1 MLRAQATSAAHPA
14 STQPWLRTAGEMS
27 APPDS
32 SNLGAILRAYRSAN
46 SLTQGQLAELL
57 LTTQSN
63 LSRIESGRQHI
74 RDIDQLRWMAERMG
88 LPPEHLGLLPVEP
101 DDDAER
107 RLCRLGTVGDSQRHW
122 VGVRRELNHRRHTL
136 GPFAAQA
143 QPDHHRAAPGGVLAH
158 QSWLPANPVDL
169 AAVELSWHMDS
180 PTPRHTGSATAAVEL
195 LPLADEGHRYG
206 RYSRAIRDLAR
217 PTLFDNRVCYRPL
230 AIEWAGDSGRFS
242 FGYTSYFEA
251 LDVCE
256 SLGHEY
262 AAAWLA
268 NDGHAPTLEQLPLRR
283 AMADPFDLISR
294 PAAMSLNTLTVRR
307 TPGGAGSFLLH
318 KRSST
323 AVAAAGGM
331 YHVVPAGVFQPSSIS
346 PWHQAN
352 DFDLWRNIMREFA
365 EELLG
370 IPEHDGNSGQPID
383 YAGSEPFRALGQA
396 RDAGRIRAYCLG
408 VVVEPLTWWVEA
420 QTVVVLDADVFDQV
434 FHSIVAH
441 NDEGYLLAT
450 DPSHLAEGIPFT
462 EDSMRRLASEPL
474 APVAANLLQ
483 LAWKHRQ
490 AILER

>member
-1 MLRAQATSAAHPA
+1 MRAQIAALAGDPATRR
-14 STQPWLRTAGEMS
+14 WLRTSGEMS
-27 APPDS
+27 APPDAS
-32 SNLGAILRAYRSAN
+32 DLGAILRAYRTARG
-46 SLTQGQLAELL
+46 LTQGQLADRL

-74 RDIDQLRWMAERMG
+74 RDIDQLRWMVARLE

-101 DDDAER
+101 ANDSER
-107 RLCRLGTVGDSQRHW
+107 LLCRLGPVGDSQRHW
-122 VGVRRELNHRRHTL
+122 VGVRRELNHRRHIL
-136 GPFAAQA
+136 GPIAAQT
-143 QPDHHRAAPGGVLAH
+143 QPDQHRAGPGGVLARR
-158 QSWLPANPVDL
+158 SWLPEEPVDL
-169 AAVELSWHMDS
+169 AAIELSWHMDS
-180 PTPRHTGSATAAVEL
+180 PAPVHTGEASAAVEM
-195 LPLADEGHRYG
+195 LPLADDGHRYG
-206 RYSRAIRDLAR
+206 RYSRAVRDLAR

-230 AIEWAGDSGRFS
+230 EIEWAGDSGRFR

-262 AAAWLA
+262 TEAWLA
-268 NDGHAPTLEQLPLRR
+268 NGGDAPALGQLPLRR
-283 AMADPFDLISR
+283 AMADPFDLVSR
-294 PAAMSLNTLTVRR
+294 PAALSLNTLTVRR
-307 TPGGAGSFLLH
+307 TPSGRASFLLH

-383 YAGSEPFRALGQA
+383 YTGAEPFCALGQA
-396 RDAGRIRAYCLG
+396 RDLGKVQAYCLG

-420 QTVVVLDADVFDQV
+420 QTVVVLDADVFDVV
-434 FHSIVAH
+434 FHAIVPH
-441 NDEGYLLAT
+441 NDEGYLLAPNP
-450 DPSHLAEGIPFT
+450 DRLAEGIPFT
-462 EDSMRRLASEPL
+462 EDSMARLASEPL

-490 AILER
+490 TILER